1 MNNQQK
7 QELKKWIIENMT
19 AIEKQTLDYRKTM
32 LFLDLIQKNKHD
44 EFIQSC
50 FVEFQRTK
58 V

>member
-1 MNNQQK
+1 MPSK
-7 QELKKWIIENMT
+7 QNEELKKWVIENMT
-19 AIEKQTLDYRKTM
+19 AIENNTLDYRKTM
-32 LFLDLIQKNKHD
+32 LFLDLIQKNKHN